1 MDAALITEVEK
12 AIQVSPLSDADKTE
26 IVGLLAV
33 LSTVILETML
43 RVFTGNVE
51 GMHEFVAAYK
61 EKATV
66 LSVGDRDA
74 WDAIVAK
81 EARHLKSLL

>member
-1 MDAALITEVEK
+1 MDGALLSEVEK
-12 AIQVSPLSDADKTE
+12 AIQESPISDCDKTE
-26 IVGLLAV
+26 LIGFLAV
-33 LSTVILETML
+33 LPTTILETVL
-43 RVFTGNVE
+43 RVFTGSVE
-51 GMHEFVAAYK
+51 GMNDFVTAYK
-61 EKATV
+61 EKAEV

>member
-12 AIQVSPLSDADKTE
+12 AIQVSPLSDSDKVE
-26 IVGLLAV
+26 IIGLLAV

-43 RVFTGNVE
+43 RVFTGNAE
-51 GMHEFVAAYK
+51 DMHEFVAAYK
-61 EKATV
+61 EKAAV